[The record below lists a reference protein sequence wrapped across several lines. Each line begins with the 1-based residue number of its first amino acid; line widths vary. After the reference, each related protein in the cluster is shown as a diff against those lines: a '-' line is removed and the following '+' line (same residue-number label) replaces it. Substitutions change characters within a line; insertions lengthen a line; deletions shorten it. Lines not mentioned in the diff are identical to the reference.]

1 MRNRVFALVAGVL
14 VVCSSSV
21 FAADHTAWLAK
32 TEGFFATQRAKTP
45 VGEIPFAMDMVKE
58 ADGSVHGR
66 TWADK
71 DSYFDFKFYLDAK
84 GELLFHETGALPG
97 GLVQS
102 HILEVAKIEG
112 DTITFESKKAPGL
125 LVATVTADG
134 KQLHV
139 VSMVRGKPHADL
151 QMARVTA
158 PQAVAAFKESNA
170 KAKDQASNPII
181 QQTVQMVMQA
191 GLEQTAG
198 TYEIA
203 ETGRIITVTL
213 EGGKLFGLPTGGDS
227 GDKRELKAESDGLFG
242 VEGAP
247 FKIRFIRDEKGT
259 VTGFQML
266 VDGQEAQRAKK
277 VK

>member
-1 MRNRVFALVAGVL
+1 MRNRVLALVAIGL
-14 VVCSSSV
+14 IVCSSPLL
-21 FAADHTAWLAK
+21 AADHAAWLAK
-32 TEGFFATQRAKTP
+32 VEGFFATQRATTP
-45 VGEIPFAMDMVKE
+45 LGAIPFAMDMVKE

-71 DSYFDFKFYLDAK
+71 QTYFDFKFYLDEK

-139 VSMVRGKPHADL
+139 VSVVRGKPHADL
-151 QMARVTA
+151 QMPRVTA
-158 PQAVAAFKESNA
+158 PQALAFFRESNA
-170 KAKDQASNPII
+170 KNREQGSSPIV
-181 QQTVQMVMQA
+181 QQTVQTAIQA
-191 GLEQTAG
+191 SLGQAVG
-198 TYEIA
+198 TYELSG
-203 ETGRIITVTL
+203 TGRILTITL
-213 EGGKLFGLPTGGDS
+213 EDGKLFGQPNA
-227 GDKRELKAESDGLFG
+227 GDKREIKAEADGLF
-242 VEGAP
+242 VPEGSP
-247 FKIRFIRDEKGT
+247 FKMRFIRDEKGA
-259 VTGFQML
+259 VTHLQML
-266 VDGQEAQRAKK
+266 VNGEEIQRGTK

>member
-1 MRNRVFALVAGVL
+1 MRNRVLALVAV
-14 VVCSSSV
+14 VVTVCSSSV
-21 FAADHTAWLAK
+21 FAADHAAWLAK
-32 TEGFFATQRAKTP
+32 TEGFFATQLAKTP

-71 DSYFDFKFYLDAK
+71 DSYFDFKFYLDEK

-102 HILEVAKIEG
+102 HILEVTKIEG

-139 VSMVRGKPHADL
+139 ISVVRGKPHADL
-151 QMARVTA
+151 QMPRVTA
-158 PQAVAAFKESNA
+158 PQAVATFQESNEKV
-170 KAKDQASNPII
+170 KAQASSPII

-191 GLEQTAG
+191 SLEQAVG
-198 TYEIA
+198 TYEITD
-203 ETGRIITVTL
+203 TGRILTLTL
-213 EGGKLFGLPTGGDS
+213 EGGKLFGQPTGGD
-227 GDKRELKAESDGLFG
+227 KREIKAESNGLFV
-242 VEGAP
+242 VEGSP
-247 FKIRFIRDEKGT
+247 FKIRFLRNEKGAI
-259 VTGFQML
+259 TGFQML
-266 VDGQEAQRAKK
+266 VDGQEAQRAMKMK
-277 VK
+277 

>member
-1 MRNRVFALVAGVL
+1 MRNRVLASVAIVL
-14 VVCSSSV
+14 MVCSSPV
-21 FAADHTAWLAK
+21 FAADHAAWLAK
-32 TEGFFATQRAKTP
+32 VEGFFATNRAQTP

-71 DSYFDFKFYLDAK
+71 ESYFDFKFYLDEK

-139 VSMVRGKPHADL
+139 VSVVRGKPHVNL
-151 QMARVTA
+151 QMPRVTA
-158 PQAVAAFKESNA
+158 PQAVAAFRESNTRIRE
-170 KAKDQASNPII
+170 QASSPII
-181 QQTVQMVMQA
+181 EQVVQMVNQA
-191 GLEQTAG
+191 SLQQAVG
-198 TYEIA
+198 TYELSG
-203 ETGRIITVTL
+203 TGRTLTITL
-213 EGGKLFGLPTGGDS
+213 EGGKLFGQPNE
-227 GDKRELKAESDGLFG
+227 GDKREIKAEGDGLFG
-242 VEGAP
+242 AEGVL
-247 FKIRFIRDEKGT
+247 FKIRFIRDERGA
-259 VTGFQML
+259 VTHFLML
-266 VDGQEAQRAKK
+266 VNGEEVQRATKIK
-277 VK
+277 

>member
-1 MRNRVFALVAGVL
+1 MRNPVLAWVAAVL
-14 VVCSSSV
+14 IGCSSPV
-21 FAADHTAWLAK
+21 FAADHAAWLAK
-32 TEGFFATQRAKTP
+32 VEGFFATERAKTP

-58 ADGSVHGR
+58 ADGSIHGR

-71 DSYFDFKFYLDAK
+71 DSYFDFKFYLDEK

-112 DTITFESKKAPGL
+112 DTITFESRKAPGL

-139 VSMVRGKPHADL
+139 VSVVRGKPHANL
-151 QMARVTA
+151 QMPRVTA
-158 PQAVAAFKESNA
+158 PQAVGSFRESNA
-170 KAKDQASNPII
+170 KSRGQASNPII

-191 GLEQTAG
+191 SLEQVVG
-198 TYEIA
+198 TYELSD
-203 ETGRIITVTL
+203 TGRIITITL
-213 EGGKLFGLPTGGDS
+213 EGGKLFGQPNGGE
-227 GDKRELKAESDGLFG
+227 KRELKAEGNGLFAA
-242 VEGAP
+242 EGAP
-247 FKIRFIRDEKGT
+247 FKTRFIRDEKGA
-259 VTGFQML
+259 VTHFQML
-266 VDGQEAQRAKK
+266 VNGEEVQRGKK

>member
-1 MRNRVFALVAGVL
+1 LVAVAFA
-14 VVCSSSV
+14 VCSSSV
-21 FAADHTAWLAK
+21 FAADHAAWLAK
-32 TEGFFATQRAKTP
+32 TEGFFATQKAKTP

-71 DSYFDFKFYLDAK
+71 ESYFDFKFYLNEK

-139 VSMVRGKPHADL
+139 VSVVRGKPHADL
-151 QMARVTA
+151 QMPRVTA
-158 PQAVAAFKESNA
+158 PQAVAAFRESNA
-170 KAKDQASNPII
+170 KIKGQASSPVI
-181 QQTVQMVMQA
+181 QQAVQMVMQA
-191 GLEQTAG
+191 SLDQAVG

-203 ETGRIITVTL
+203 DTGRIITVTL
-213 EGGKLFGLPTGGDS
+213 EGGKLFGQPS
-227 GDKRELKAESDGLFG
+227 GSDKRELKAESDGLFG
-242 VEGAP
+242 TECQVP
-247 FKIRFIRDEKGT
+247 FKIRFTRDEKGA

-266 VDGQEAQRAKK
+266 VNGEEVQRAKK
-277 VK
+277 IK